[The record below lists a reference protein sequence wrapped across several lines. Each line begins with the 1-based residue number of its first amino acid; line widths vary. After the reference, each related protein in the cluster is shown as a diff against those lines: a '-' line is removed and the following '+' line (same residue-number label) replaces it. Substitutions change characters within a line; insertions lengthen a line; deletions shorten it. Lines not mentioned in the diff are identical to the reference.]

1 MIVIIITIVTGN
13 QYASHPPILTKICF
27 FDGFLSLSVLF
38 SKILTLS
45 VASRTTLMTADSECS
60 AVQLADVT
68 EFLNLEKIIKFYE
81 F

>member
-1 MIVIIITIVTGN
+1 MHHLRGAM
-13 QYASHPPILTKICF
+13 QYQQAPWAILTKICF